1 MSISLTCFV
10 GTGCGVGIES
20 LGLTVNNSTTSGRIR
35 ASTEAV
41 VVNHLMN
48 ALTNIL
54 RKSDLHRCFM
64 EVEMP
69 AVVILAKMELNGMG
83 MNYWNCLC

>member
-1 MSISLTCFV
+1 MLCFV
-10 GTGCGVGIES
+10 GTGCGAGVES

-48 ALTNIL
+48 SLTTIL
-54 RKSDLHRCFM
+54 RKSDLHRCFSD
-64 EVEMP
+64 VEMP
-69 AVVILAKMELNGMG
+69 AVAILAKMELNGMG
-83 MNYWNCLC
+83 RNYWISME